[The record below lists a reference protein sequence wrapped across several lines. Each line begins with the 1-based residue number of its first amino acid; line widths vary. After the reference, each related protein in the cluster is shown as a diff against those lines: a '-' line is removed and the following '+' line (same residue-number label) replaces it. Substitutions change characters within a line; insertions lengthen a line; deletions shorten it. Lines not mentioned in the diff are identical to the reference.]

1 MRVVCINSKGQIF
14 ITIGRVYEVDYSK
27 RRNKWLYTEDKIVV
41 LNDCGSYFSYP
52 RSFFIELKEY
62 RRLKLEKIVSRL

>member
-1 MRVVCINSKGQIF
+1 MRVICINSKGQIF
-14 ITIGRVYEVDYSK
+14 ITIGRVYEIDYN
-27 RRNKWLYTEDKIVV
+27 RRNKWKYTDDRIVV
-41 LNDCGSYFSYP
+41 LNDIGEYFAYP